1 MKYFEGCL
9 KFYHV
14 IIANTFVHQSC
25 KHKPQEAEEDMR
37 RASGLGSEV
46 QLVDPSASKKLWKQ
60 AIRRFLYQC
69 MYLLTP
75 PNGLVSS
82 YMQHNAISSATSLLG
97 AEALQHLNFNLT
109 LSCLSFLRLAFQLSE
124 RFTKYAFI

>member
-14 IIANTFVHQSC
+14 IIGNIFAHQSS
-25 KHKPQEAEEDMR
+25 KHKPQEPKEDPEDIR
-37 RASGLGSEV
+37 RASGMASEV
-46 QLVDPSASKKLWKQ
+46 QIVDPSAAKKLWKQ

-97 AEALQHLNFNLT
+97 AEAL
-109 LSCLSFLRLAFQLSE
+109 
-124 RFTKYAFI
+124 